1 MGDEYITTDG
11 IASTTPC
18 VTKQLSQQ
26 MFRYRQIQSE
36 LRIMLWERPAP
47 FTQINLAEWQIDMH
61 HRIDEWYDGSPRGD
75 NMTGFERRVVVSF
88 ETTRNTALFN
98 LYRPSP
104 NNPSP
109 SEEQAVT
116 MTEVASNMIHL
127 YQNLFR
133 NKHLSIYWQS
143 IENVFNAG
151 TALMVGYSQ
160 SRSVREVITL
170 NSLESLVHTCSSLLW
185 GMVERFP
192 SYQNRRDTFDTTV
205 SKMMEGLKSGILI
218 NCGTVNPDTSQHGG
232 PVTSSPSAQASTGG
246 EMSLLAITE

>member
-1 MGDEYITTDG
+1 
-11 IASTTPC
+11 
-18 VTKQLSQQ
+18 
-26 MFRYRQIQSE
+26 
-36 LRIMLWERPAP
+36 MLWERPAP